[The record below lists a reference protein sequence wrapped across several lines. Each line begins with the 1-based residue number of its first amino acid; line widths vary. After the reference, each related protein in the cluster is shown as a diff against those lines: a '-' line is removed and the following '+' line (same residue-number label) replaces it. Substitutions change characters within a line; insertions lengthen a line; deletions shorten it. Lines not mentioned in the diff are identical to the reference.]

1 MDEPHTQ
8 NVQLQKVQGL
18 TVAELDRMTTKIGE
32 AFAAEKGGMAEI
44 IDRKSYAEYMK
55 IAAEI
60 GYESGY
66 LYTLDH
72 KGYIIF
78 YPKTHPIPLR
88 FHFRMAGKVLKRIKF
103 ATLCK
108 YFSGISGWIGYEKL
122 YRKENYLVVFMIAV
136 PLEYQ
141 GQGRMKPLISHAFAE
156 AEKAGIPCVLDTDTE
171 LKKEK
176 YIRCGMHLKNEQ
188 RLKSGVTVFVLEK

>member
-1 MDEPHTQ
+1 MSEMLTQ
-8 NVQLQKVQGL
+8 INPLQKIQGL
-18 TVAELDRMTTKIGE
+18 SAAELDRVTTQIGD

-66 LYTLDH
+66 LYTLDY

-78 YPKTHPIPLR
+78 YPKMHPIPLR
-88 FHFRMAGKVLKRIKF
+88 YHFRMAGKVLKRLKF
-103 ATLCK
+103 STLCK
-108 YFSGISGWIGYEKL
+108 YFSGISGWVGYEKL
-122 YRKENYLVVFMIAV
+122 YKKDNYLVVFMIAV

-141 GQGRMKPLISHAFAE
+141 GQGRMKPLLSFAFAE
-156 AEKAGIPCVLDTDTE
+156 AEKLGVQCVLDTDTQ
-171 LKKEK
+171 LKKDK
-176 YIRCGMHLKNEQ
+176 YIRCGMHLKHEQ
-188 RLKSGVTVFVLEK
+188 RLKSGVTVYVLER